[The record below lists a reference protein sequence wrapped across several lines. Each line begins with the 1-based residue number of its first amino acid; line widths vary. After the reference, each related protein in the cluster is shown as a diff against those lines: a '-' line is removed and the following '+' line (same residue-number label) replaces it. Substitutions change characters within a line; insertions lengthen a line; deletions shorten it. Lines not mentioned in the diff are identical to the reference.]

1 MKTIRLAGMAFAL
14 CLSLALSAQTK
25 TIPNSFII
33 LNNSNA
39 DKTAF
44 YTQSIGAANM
54 EQYRLRDKRV
64 RLVFE
69 NGFEA
74 ELYSA
79 KELFVNGQPL
89 NINNYPVSHGQGQLP
104 VFTVLP
110 NGHLAARVFTQ
121 EKKHNVTH

>member
-1 MKTIRLAGMAFAL
+1 MISIRLTGMAFAL

-33 LNNSNA
+33 LNNSDVEKA
-39 DKTAF
+39 AF
-44 YTQSIGAANM
+44 YTKSIEAANM

-69 NGFEA
+69 NGFET

-79 KELFVNGQPL
+79 KELFVNGHSL
-89 NINNYPVSHGQGQLP
+89 NINNYPLSHGQGALP

-110 NGHLAARVFTQ
+110 NGHLAASVFTQ
-121 EKKHNVTH
+121 EKKHNATH